1 MTQGVLPFQY
11 EVSAAACGMTA
22 LAAVSGLTRAIGR
35 HLKVGAERQQ
45 GWTDEQ
51 VVMSLVLL
59 NLAGGD
65 CVDDLRVLEGD
76 EGFARVLRRVE
87 LHGRPRKERRAL
99 DRRWRKARRRAVP
112 SPAAVFRDLEK
123 FHAPEEEAK
132 RVAGRAFIPAPSEA
146 LKGLYRVNQELVAF
160 KQARAPQKTATLDMD
175 ATLIETYKRL
185 GSVLLSGVCSL
196 SAADAVLARAAG
208 GAALGV
214 SRRQRAGGI

>member
-22 LAAVSGLTRAIGR
+22 LAGLPAYLDLAAVSGLTGAIRR
-35 HLKVGAERQQ
+35 HLKVAAERQQ

-87 LHGRPRKERRAL
+87 LHGRPRKERRAME
-99 DRRWRKARRRAVP
+99 RRWRKERRRAVP
-112 SPAAVFRDLEK
+112 SPSAVFRYLEK

-132 RVAGRAFIPAPSEA
+132 REKGKAFIPTPTEA
-146 LKGLYRVNQELVAF
+146 LKALYRVNRELLAF
-160 KQARAPQKTATLDMD
+160 KQARAPQKTATVDMD
-175 ATLIETYKRL
+175 ATLVETHKRL
-185 GSVLLSGVCSL
+185 GSVLLSGIRRL
-196 SAADAVLARAAG
+196 SAAYALLA
-208 GAALGV
+208 
-214 SRRQRAGGI
+214 